1 MESAIWNCSVLSIY
15 FINLSESHADY
26 SIIPVPNPAVLSR
39 AFTLEEMMEATNS
52 FSRKIGQR
60 GFGSVF
66 FGKLKEGTEIAVKV
80 LTFFSQQG
88 VHQFQNEVNYSNSA
102 PL

>member
-1 MESAIWNCSVLSIY
+1 MESVICNCSVLSIY

-26 SIIPVPNPAVLSR
+26 STIPVPSPVLSR
-39 AFTLEEMMEATNS
+39 AFTLEEMMEATNN
-52 FSRKIGQR
+52 FSRKIGQG